1 MRQDVQ
7 KFLFIGSEIDKERFF
22 QRAQEEGVI
31 QFIDASPSKKEL
43 PEDIQ
48 KTISSIKV
56 LRSLPVVDQEENF
69 ERLDADTMIAS
80 ILDLELKKES
90 LTESI
95 AHIEEEISRIR
106 VLGYFSFQEIA
117 EIEEKTHCKCRFF
130 IAPSSMHAEED
141 TLPDGLIE
149 LGSENGFHYYLA
161 ISLNGVCYKNMEELK
176 FDRSLASLE
185 KSLVEEKENLQ
196 SIEYQL
202 KEQAK
207 YSRYLHHVLIDKLNA
222 YHLSAAQLSVK
233 ELLNASLF
241 MVEGWVPHNKVHLLN
256 SITSSLAVY
265 SEQVAIEPESIV
277 PTYLENEGQARLG
290 EDLVH
295 IYDTPSSQDKDPSL
309 WVLYG
314 FALFFAF
321 IIGDAGYGLI
331 YLMIALVLRY
341 KFPHLVGASARFLN
355 LFTFLGI
362 ACIVWGT
369 LMTSFFGMGIS
380 FDNPLRQVSLVQWL
394 AEKKAAFHIEHQDA
408 VFHAWLAKYPDLSAL
423 RDVHEFVS
431 YAPKESGGKLIILN
445 KLTDNVMFEL
455 ALFIG
460 VVHLIL
466 SLLRYSGR
474 NWQNIGWV
482 LFLVGA
488 YCFLPSYLN
497 TPSFL
502 NFVGGMSIPFGK
514 VLGIDLMI
522 GGIVLAWLL
531 AIFRYGWLGI
541 FEVMTLIQVFADT
554 LSYLRLY
561 ALGLAGAIV
570 GSTINEIASGM
581 RVGFAI
587 LLVVLAHGV
596 NIVLSTMSGVIHGLR
611 LNFLE
616 WYHYS
621 FEGGGKNFTPLQR
634 LEKESNKGN
643 TNGH

>member
-1 MRQDVQ
+1 MRKDVH
-7 KFLFIGSEIDKERFF
+7 KFLFIGSETDKEQFF

-31 QFIDASPSKKEL
+31 QFIDSSPTKKEI
-43 PEDIQ
+43 PEEIQ
-48 KTISSIKV
+48 NTISSIKV

-69 ERLDADTMIAS
+69 QGLDADHIITS
-80 ILDLELKKES
+80 ILNLQSQKES
-90 LTESI
+90 LLESI
-95 AHIEEEISRIR
+95 DQTEDEISRID
-106 VLGYFSFQEIA
+106 VLGHFSFQEIA
-117 EIEEKTHCKCRFF
+117 EIEEKTHCKFRFF
-130 IAPSSMHAEED
+130 VAPSQIYPEEE
-141 TLPDGLIE
+141 TLPDGLIYV
-149 LGSENGFHYYLA
+149 GSENGLNYYLA
-161 ISLNGVCYKNMEELK
+161 VSLNGISYKNMEELK
-176 FDRSLASLE
+176 FDRSLATLE
-185 KSLVEEKENLQ
+185 TSLVQQKEELQ
-196 SIEYQL
+196 SIEHQL
-202 KEQAK
+202 KEKAK
-207 YSRYLHHVLIDKLNA
+207 YSRYLHHILIDKLDN
-222 YHLSAAQLSVK
+222 YHLQAAQLFVK
-233 ELLNASLF
+233 DVMNPSLF
-241 MVEGWVPHNKVHLLN
+241 MVEGWVPNNKAQLLDK
-256 SITSSLAVY
+256 ITSSLAVY
-265 SEQVAIEPESIV
+265 SEQVAIEPEDVV
-277 PTYLENEGQARLG
+277 PTYLENQGQARLG

-309 WVLYG
+309 WVFYG

-321 IIGDAGYGLI
+321 IIGDAGYGLV
-331 YLMIALVLRY
+331 YLTIALILRY
-341 KFPHLVGASARFLN
+341 KFPHLIGAGARFLN
-355 LFTFLGI
+355 LFTFLGM

-394 AEKKAAFHIEHQDA
+394 AEKKAAFHIDHQDA
-408 VFHAWLAKYPDLSAL
+408 VFRAWVAKYPNLSL
-423 RDVHEFVS
+423 VGDVHEFVS

-445 KLTDNVMFEL
+445 KLTDNIMFEL

-488 YCFLPSYLN
+488 YCYLPSYLN

-522 GGIVLAWLL
+522 GGIALAWVLSIL
-531 AIFRYGWLGI
+531 RHGWVGI

-570 GSTINEIASGM
+570 ASTINEIAGGM

-587 LLVVLAHGV
+587 LLVILAHGV
-596 NIVLSTMSGVIHGLR
+596 NMVLSTMSGVIHGLR

-634 LEKESNKGN
+634 LEKESTTGDK
-643 TNGH
+643 NGH